1 MQMYVHYYDCEV
13 RLIDENPIIGILLCQ
28 DKNDAVMK
36 MMLLANNEQIFA
48 SKYKTVLPITD
59 ELKRILSEVNN
70 DE

>member
-1 MQMYVHYYDCEV
+1 MQMYAYYYDREV

-48 SKYKTVLPITD
+48 SKYKTVLPTTD
-59 ELKRILSEVNN
+59 ELKRILSKVNN

>member
-1 MQMYVHYYDCEV
+1 M
-13 RLIDENPIIGILLCQ
+13 LIGGTKLGDWWYRESLLLIIGILLCQ

-48 SKYKTVLPITD
+48 SKYKTVLPTTD
-59 ELKRILSEVNN
+59 ELKRILSKVNN

>member
-1 MQMYVHYYDCEV
+1 MQMYVHYYDHEV
-13 RLIDENPIIGILLCQ
+13 RLIDENSIIGILLCQ
-28 DKNDAVMK
+28 DKNDAVVK

-48 SKYKTVLPITD
+48 SKYKTVLPTTD

>member
-13 RLIDENPIIGILLCQ
+13 RLIDKNPIIGILLCQ
-28 DKNDAVMK
+28 DKNDAVVK

-48 SKYKTVLPITD
+48 SKYKTVLPTTD

>member
-1 MQMYVHYYDCEV
+1 MQMYIHYYDHEV

>member
-1 MQMYVHYYDCEV
+1 MYVHYYDHKV

-28 DKNDAVMK
+28 DKNDAVVK

-48 SKYKTVLPITD
+48 SKYKTVLPTTD